1 MKSNAAGQLLGYS
14 IQFPRALYHLLRS
27 APKDVV
33 CVEVLGDVATVSS
46 DGKLLSEEDKSSI
59 VSNPL
64 TDRST
69 DLWKTFHNWI
79 EAIINKDFD
88 IENTQFVLYC
98 NHSGRDG
105 VVNKFSSAKNELAI
119 QSAIEYAKKELKD
132 IKHEHEIWKYYDFVV
147 NKNESLLSKVIQRFE
162 LQIGSGTG
170 YDELRTEIRRKLV
183 PDSQIEFI
191 MDSLNGWIQKK
202 ICEYIADR
210 KGAIISWEEFNRQ
223 FVILFDRSRCRDLID
238 FTLQY
243 PIKDEIV
250 QSQVKTRPRYLQQLE
265 VIGFRDEELLPE
277 ISDYLRAD
285 VNRQRWIA
293 DEIIDED
300 VALDFEARLTKF
312 WENQRKRIQ
321 LTQKTLGEID
331 QGQLLLIDC
340 KLRQEMI
347 RDMVPPSSTIAGT
360 YHALA
365 DELTLGWHPKWETHF
380 SHS

>member
-1 MKSNAAGQLLGYS
+1 
-14 IQFPRALYHLLRS
+14 
-27 APKDVV
+27 
-33 CVEVLGDVATVSS
+33 
-46 DGKLLSEEDKSSI
+46 
-59 VSNPL
+59 
-64 TDRST
+64 
-69 DLWKTFHNWI
+69 
-79 EAIINKDFD
+79 
-88 IENTQFVLYC
+88 
-98 NHSGRDG
+98 
-105 VVNKFSSAKNELAI
+105 
-119 QSAIEYAKKELKD
+119 
-132 IKHEHEIWKYYDFVV
+132 
-147 NKNESLLSKVIQRFE
+147 
-162 LQIGSGTG
+162 
-170 YDELRTEIRRKLV
+170 
-183 PDSQIEFI
+183 
-191 MDSLNGWIQKK
+191 
-202 ICEYIADR
+202 
-210 KGAIISWEEFNRQ
+210 
-223 FVILFDRSRCRDLID
+223 
-238 FTLQY
+238 
-243 PIKDEIV
+243 
-250 QSQVKTRPRYLQQLE
+250 